1 MKSYSSNGNALR
13 KGTAMDHYRKISS
26 EMQLAES
33 DMINRLRREAAE
45 RANDLASEMSDGFV
59 SPIDPEFFGAVDDS
73 SSVGGGGGLA
83 GIQRKRSQNLSRV
96 DEFSNPTGR
105 PPTLSQRTRESYGET
120 ADNLGSDLLEK
131 SSWRNPGSSRHV
143 TRRSISRELYDYNP
157 AWAPS
162 QASPISSGS
171 SRISENNGGGSS
183 GSALAEKYA
192 LADFSRSSRERS
204 LGRDSINFESSALN
218 DLEKRISNRRS
229 ESLSRPSLASQGRS
243 LTQSELGSSSS
254 SSRRYSSGYRSPLTV
269 QTEDDLSGSGVY
281 KSRINPDSSLSSYS
295 TQPSRY
301 ATLDDKSRSDP
312 SRYATLDDKS
322 RSDWRRVSVP
332 ERGKDFKSLSKKYNR
347 YVKYY
352 LFFTRKKNTFD
363 FYPRKE
369 TIITRY
375 TTLKLGLF
383 GAQH

>member
-1 MKSYSSNGNALR
+1 MKSYSSNGNTLR

-59 SPIDPEFFGAVDDS
+59 SPIDPEFFGAIDDS
-73 SSVGGGGGLA
+73 SSGGGGLA

-105 PPTLSQRTRESYGET
+105 PPTLSQRSLSYGET
-120 ADNLGSDLLEK
+120 ADNPGSDILEK

-143 TRRSISRELYDYNP
+143 TRRSISRELYDYSNP

-162 QASPISSGS
+162 QASPISSSGG
-171 SRISENNGGGSS
+171 SRISENNGSS
-183 GSALAEKYA
+183 GLSAAA

-204 LGRDSINFESSALN
+204 LGRDINFDSSALN

-243 LTQSELGSSSS
+243 LTQSELGSS
-254 SSRRYSSGYRSPLTV
+254 RRYSSGLRSPLTV
-269 QTEDDLSGSGVY
+269 QAEDDLGY
-281 KSRINPDSSLSSYS
+281 KSRINPDSSLSY
-295 TQPSRY
+295 TVQ
-301 ATLDDKSRSDP
+301 P

-347 YVKYY
+347 YVKYF
-352 LFFTRKKNTFD
+352 LLQEKKYF
-363 FYPRKE
+363 
-369 TIITRY
+369 
-375 TTLKLGLF
+375 
-383 GAQH
+383 

>member
-229 ESLSRPSLASQGRS
+229 ESLSRPSLASRGRS

-295 TQPSRY
+295 AQ
-301 ATLDDKSRSDP
+301 P

-347 YVKYY
+347 
-352 LFFTRKKNTFD
+352 
-363 FYPRKE
+363 
-369 TIITRY
+369 
-375 TTLKLGLF
+375 
-383 GAQH
+383 

>member
-1 MKSYSSNGNALR
+1 MKNYSSNGNNALR

-26 EMQLAES
+26 EMQMAES

-59 SPIDPEFFGAVDDS
+59 SPIDPEFFSADDS
-73 SSVGGGGGLA
+73 SVGGGLA

-105 PPTLSQRTRESYGET
+105 PPTLSQRSLSRESYGGDT
-120 ADNLGSDLLEK
+120 ADGSDILDK
-131 SSWRNPGSSRHV
+131 SSWRNPGSTSRHV

-157 AWAPS
+157 TWAPS
-162 QASPISSGS
+162 QASPISPGS
-171 SRISENNGGGSS
+171 SRISENNGGGG
-183 GSALAEKYA
+183 GSTA

-204 LGRDSINFESSALN
+204 LGRESTTINFEPSSALN

-254 SSRRYSSGYRSPLTV
+254 RRYSSGLRSPLTV
-269 QTEDDLSGSGVY
+269 QTEDDSSGGLY
-281 KSRINPDSSLSSYS
+281 KSRMNPDSSSSLLSYS
-295 TQPSRY
+295 VQ
-301 ATLDDKSRSDP
+301 P

-347 YVKYY
+347 
-352 LFFTRKKNTFD
+352 
-363 FYPRKE
+363 
-369 TIITRY
+369 
-375 TTLKLGLF
+375 
-383 GAQH
+383 